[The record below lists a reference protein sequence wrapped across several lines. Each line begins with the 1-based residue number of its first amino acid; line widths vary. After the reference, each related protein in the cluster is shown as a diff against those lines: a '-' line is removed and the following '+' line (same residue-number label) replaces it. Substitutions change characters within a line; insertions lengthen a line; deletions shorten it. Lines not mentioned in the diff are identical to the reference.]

1 MLKKLVATSS
11 RHKRLYG
18 MRPAGGM
25 RGGRAPSRLGRVFIS
40 LGAAWLWLAN
50 KLGSEQADRATP
62 GDDDST
68 RDASQLDDELAKL
81 AEEHAES
88 VYRVAV
94 SIVRDPALAED
105 VVQETLMKV
114 WRGLPSFRGEASIR
128 RWILRIAHNTAVSV
142 LRVTREQSQSPETLP
157 DRPTPHTVEET
168 AHNRLAITRLWA
180 AIGRLDAAT
189 RAIVVLRDVEG
200 LSYEEVART
209 LNLPLPTVKTRL
221 FRARRSLAV
230 ELEGWRA

>member
-1 MLKKLVATSS
+1 MSARRVATSS
-11 RHKRLYG
+11 CAKRLYG
-18 MRPAGGM
+18 MRRA
-25 RGGRAPSRLGRVFIS
+25 RGRRADRAPARLARVYLS
-40 LGAAWLWLAN
+40 LAAAWLWLTT
-50 KLGSEQADRATP
+50 KLGADQAGRATSP
-62 GDDDST
+62 DDDART
-68 RDASQLDDELAKL
+68 DESQLDEELARL

-94 SIVRDPALAED
+94 SIVRDPGLAED

-114 WRGLPSFRGEASIR
+114 WRGLSSFRGEASIR

-142 LRVTREQSQSPETLP
+142 LRVTREQSHSPDTLP
-157 DRPTPHTVEET
+157 DRPTTHTVEET
-168 AHNRLAITRLWA
+168 AHNRLAITRLWDA
-180 AIGRLDAAT
+180 LGRLDAAT

-200 LSYEEVART
+200 LSYEEVAKT
-209 LNLPLPTVKTRL
+209 LSLPLPTVKTRL

>member
-1 MLKKLVATSS
+1 MLKRRDAS
-11 RHKRLYG
+11 RLLRGESVSYR
-18 MRPAGGM
+18 MRAAGGRRRRRASA
-25 RGGRAPSRLGRVFIS
+25 RGARAFIS
-40 LGAAWLWLAN
+40 TGAAWLWLTT
-50 KLGSEQADRATP
+50 KLGSDQYEPSTARDERAP
-62 GDDDST
+62 SP
-68 RDASQLDDELAKL
+68 LDDELAQL

-88 VYRVAV
+88 IYRVAV
-94 SIVRDPALAED
+94 SIVRDPGLAED

-114 WRGLPSFRGEASIR
+114 WRGLPTFRGEANIR

-142 LRVTREQSQSPETLP
+142 LRVTREQSQSPDTLP
-157 DRPTPHTVEET
+157 DRPTTHTVEET
-168 AHNRLAITRLWA
+168 AHNRLAIRRLWDA
-180 AIGRLDAAT
+180 LGRLDAAT

-200 LSYEEVART
+200 LSYDEVAKA

>member
-1 MLKKLVATSS
+1 MRRAGDLREGRIPAWFARVSIFVA
-11 RHKRLYG
+11 
-18 MRPAGGM
+18 
-25 RGGRAPSRLGRVFIS
+25 
-40 LGAAWLWLAN
+40 AAWPWLTN
-50 KLGSEQADRATP
+50 KLGSEQTGLATSRD
-62 GDDDST
+62 GDKTAPDTSP
-68 RDASQLDDELAKL
+68 LDDELAQL
-81 AEEHAES
+81 AEEHAQS

-94 SIVRDPALAED
+94 SIVRDPGLAED

-142 LRVTREQSQSPETLP
+142 LRVTREESQSPETLP
-157 DRPTPHTVEET
+157 DRPTDHSVEET
-168 AHNRLAITRLWA
+168 AHNRLAITRLWDA
-180 AIGRLDAAT
+180 LGRLDAAT

>member
-1 MLKKLVATSS
+1 
-11 RHKRLYG
+11 
-18 MRPAGGM
+18 M
-25 RGGRAPSRLGRVFIS
+25 RGGRLSSRLAGAFICA
-40 LGAAWLWLAN
+40 GAARLWLTN
-50 KLGSEQADRATP
+50 KLGAEQSDRGTP
-62 GDDDST
+62 PEDDST
-68 RDASQLDDELAKL
+68 PNASPLDGELAKL

-94 SIVRDPALAED
+94 SIVRDPGLAED

-114 WRGLPSFRGEASIR
+114 WRGLPSFRGDASVR

-142 LRVTREQSQSPETLP
+142 LRVTREQSHSPETLP
-157 DRPTPHTVEET
+157 DRATPHSVEET
-168 AHNRLAITRLWA
+168 AHNRLAITRLWDA
-180 AIGRLDAAT
+180 LGRLDAAT

-200 LSYEEVART
+200 LSYEEVSRT

-230 ELEGWRA
+230 DLEGWRA